1 MSNTNDVLA
10 VLNAQQAAHTP
21 HMPDTMPMAGEWMPT
36 TPAPSVWPTIRE
48 HIVDMVTHQPRSL
61 QREIGPSELG
71 TQCLHCLARKLTG
84 HTTEE
89 IRDVAWL
96 PFIGTSVHAQF
107 EHMFSALDGYE
118 TEKTVLVGNLTDARP
133 ITGSIDLWDEKNAAT
148 CDWKIVGNSTLA
160 DVRRHG
166 PSQQYKI
173 QASLYGIGMSHT
185 HPVQTSCIYYL
196 PRNQPSLDA
205 GWIYETTFDPRPG
218 QWALAR
224 ARLILTLYDS
234 IRVEYGDSIAEQ
246 WVNAFPRNTE
256 HCFHCR
262 DEAQRRNPADLAS
275 LIGTKTVDAADTR
288 TLADNLPA
296 MPRAL
301 LNVPQADY
309 RPQPTNKPTTDTN
322 PKGQQS

>member
-1 MSNTNDVLA
+1 MSNTTTQAVLA
-10 VLNAQQAAHTP
+10 VAQAQQDAHTP
-21 HMPDTMPMAGEWMPT
+21 HMPDTMPATGEWMP
-36 TPAPSVWPTIRE
+36 ADQSLGVWPTIRE

-71 TQCLHCLARKLTG
+71 TQCLHCLVKKLTG
-84 HTTEE
+84 HGSGQ

-96 PFIGTSVHAQF
+96 PFIGTSVHAQL
-107 EHMFSALDGYE
+107 ERMFGGLDGYE
-118 TEKTVLVGNLTDARP
+118 TERTVLVGNLTDARP
-133 ITGSIDLWDEKNAAT
+133 ITGSIDLWDEHNSAT
-148 CDWKIVGNSTLA
+148 CDWKIVGNSTLDDA
-160 DVRRHG
+160 RRHG

-185 HPVQTSCIYYL
+185 HPVAASCIFYL

-205 GWIYETTFDPRPG
+205 AWIYECPFDPRPG

-234 IRVEYGDSIAEQ
+234 IRVEYGANIAEQ
-246 WVNAFPRNTE
+246 WVNAFPRNPE

-262 DEAQRRNPADLAS
+262 DEAQRKNPADIAS
-275 LIGTKTVDAADTR
+275 LLGTKNVDADTR
-288 TLADNLPA
+288 ALADNLPA
-296 MPRAL
+296 MPQAL

-309 RPQPTNKPTTDTN
+309 RPQPNNPTTDTN
-322 PKGQQS
+322 QKGQQS

>member
-1 MSNTNDVLA
+1 MSNPNDVLA

-107 EHMFSALDGYE
+107 EHMFGALDGYE
-118 TEKTVLVGNLTDARP
+118 TEKTVLVGNLTDTRP
-133 ITGSIDLWDEKNAAT
+133 ITGSIDLWDEKNTAT

-160 DVRRHG
+160 DARRHG

-185 HPVQTSCIYYL
+185 TPVQTSCIYYL

-205 GWIYETTFDPRPG
+205 GWIYETPFDPRPG

-262 DEAQRRNPADLAS
+262 DEAQRRNHADLAS

-288 TLADNLPA
+288 TSADNLPA

-322 PKGQQS
+322 PKGQQP

>member
-1 MSNTNDVLA
+1 MTDTTTQAVLA
-10 VLNAQQAAHTP
+10 VAKTQQAAHTP
-21 HMPDTMPMAGEWMPT
+21 HMPDTMPMAGEWMP
-36 TPAPSVWPTIRE
+36 ADQSLGVWPTIRE
-48 HIVDMVTHQPRSL
+48 HIVDMVTNQPRSL

-84 HTTEE
+84 HSTAE

-107 EHMFSALDGYE
+107 EHMFGALDGYE
-118 TEKTVLVGNLTDARP
+118 TERTVLVGNLTDARP
-133 ITGSIDLWDEKNAAT
+133 ITGSIDLWDEHNSAT
-148 CDWKIVGNSTLA
+148 CDWKIVGNSTLDDA
-160 DVRRHG
+160 RRHG

-185 HPVQTSCIYYL
+185 HPVTTSCIFYL

-205 GWIYETTFDPRPG
+205 GWIYETPFDPNPG

-234 IRVEYGDSIAEQ
+234 IRVEYGPSVAEQ
-246 WVNAFPRNTE
+246 WANAFPRNPE

-262 DEAQRRNPADLAS
+262 DEAQRKNPADLAS
-275 LIGTKTVDAADTR
+275 LLGTKNVDADTQQM
-288 TLADNLPA
+288 ADNLPA

-309 RPQPTNKPTTDTN
+309 RPQPNNPTTDTQ
-322 PKGQQS
+322 PKGTQS

>member
-1 MSNTNDVLA
+1 MSNTSTQAVLA
-10 VLNAQQAAHTP
+10 VAQAQQDAHTP
-21 HMPDTMPMAGEWMPT
+21 HMPDSLPVAGEWMPADQ
-36 TPAPSVWPTIRE
+36 APSVWPSIRE
-48 HIVDMVTHQPRSL
+48 HIVDMVTNQPRSL

-71 TQCLHCLARKLTG
+71 TQCLHCLVKKLTG
-84 HTTEE
+84 HGSGQ

-96 PFIGTSVHAQF
+96 PFIGTSVHAQL
-107 EHMFSALDGYE
+107 ERMFGGLDGYE
-118 TEKTVLVGNLTDARP
+118 TERTVLVGNLTDARP
-133 ITGSIDLWDEKNAAT
+133 ITGSIDLWDEHNSAT
-148 CDWKIVGNSTLA
+148 CDWKIVGNSTLDDA
-160 DVRRHG
+160 RRHG

-185 HPVQTSCIYYL
+185 HPVAASCIFYL

-205 GWIYETTFDPRPG
+205 AWIYETPFDPNPG

-234 IRVEYGDSIAEQ
+234 IHVEYGANIAEQ
-246 WVNAFPRNTE
+246 WVNAFPRNPE

-262 DEAQRRNPADLAS
+262 DEATRKNPADLAS
-275 LIGTKTVDAADTR
+275 LIGTKTVDADTR
-288 TLADNLPA
+288 ALADNLPA
-296 MPRAL
+296 MPQAL

-309 RPQPTNKPTTDTN
+309 RPQPNNPTTDTQ

>member
-1 MSNTNDVLA
+1 MSNPNDILA

-21 HMPDTMPMAGEWMPT
+21 HIPDTMPTAGDWMPGGDIT
-36 TPAPSVWPTIRE
+36 EWPTIRE

-84 HTTEE
+84 HATEE

-107 EHMFSALDGYE
+107 EHMFGALDGYE

-148 CDWKIVGNSTLA
+148 CDWKIVGDNTLA

-166 PSQQYKI
+166 PSQQYRI

-185 HPVQTSCIYYL
+185 TPVQTSCIYYL

-205 GWIYETTFDPRPG
+205 GWIYETPFDPRPG

-234 IRVEYGDSIAEQ
+234 IRVEYGPSIAEQ

-262 DEAQRRNPADLAS
+262 DEATRKNPADLAS
-275 LIGTKTVDAADTR
+275 LIGTDTGTDMDDTR
-288 TLADNLPA
+288 QQLADRLPA

-301 LNVPQADY
+301 LKVPQAEY
-309 RPQPTNKPTTDTN
+309 RPQPTNTQNNDKEN
-322 PKGQQS
+322 QS